1 MKRPQLTTIAL
12 RREFQVVENPQ
23 DFKKMK
29 QTKGTQNGDVVTSYE
44 PLAIQLHVATPRVK
58 TLIYTI

>member
-12 RREFQVVENPQ
+12 RREFQMVKNPQ

-29 QTKGTQNGDVVTSYE
+29 QMKGTQNGSDDE
-44 PLAIQLHVATPRVK
+44 L
-58 TLIYTI
+58 

>member
-1 MKRPQLTTIAL
+1 VKRLQLTTIAL

-29 QTKGTQNGDVVTSYE
+29 QMKGHRMAVVMSYE
-44 PLAIQLHVATPRVK
+44 PLAIQLYVATPM
-58 TLIYTI
+58 LQHQG

>member
-12 RREFQVVENPQ
+12 GREFQMVENPQ

-29 QTKGTQNGDVVTSYE
+29 HMKGTQNGSGDE
-44 PLAIQLHVATPRVK
+44 L
-58 TLIYTI
+58 

>member
-23 DFKKMK
+23 DFRKMK
-29 QTKGTQNGDVVTSYE
+29 QMKGTENGSCDE
-44 PLAIQLHVATPRVK
+44 Q
-58 TLIYTI
+58 